1 MVVAMMV
8 LTGCEST
15 VETTWDDVDD
25 IPAPVE
31 LEDALIAGSPTRD
44 RSEIGRT
51 VIGGGGCTGTLI
63 SDRVMVSA
71 RHCLQY
77 TTCEDREC
85 VEKSRVWLLETVRIP
100 TLLTTLRA
108 YDLPSPEQTYGRD
121 QRRCGLLTLP
131 GPVSARK
138 LYR

>member
-1 MVVAMMV
+1 MKIKAHGMMVVAMMV
-8 LTGCEST
+8 MTGGEST

-77 TTCEDREC
+77 TTCKDREC
-85 VEKSRVWLLETVRIP
+85 SCESRLSRSAA
-100 TLLTTLRA
+100 R
-108 YDLPSPEQTYGRD
+108 GRD
-121 QRRCGLLTLP
+121 PGNVDSRARITTSIDRRCRG
-131 GPVSARK
+131 GCGGC
-138 LYR
+138 